1 MYWKHVHH
9 ANIDARRLADRHYSR
24 QTVGAREFT
33 PPGNKIVLL
42 GKDNAAVW
50 AIQRPAASSGIMRA
64 DGFKC
69 WNNVIFR
76 NESQLL
82 SSDLILEAI
91 AMCIGLWPDLPEDGL
106 HTFIDPRHIKPIM
119 RRSCAVYGYCYIKAG
134 FTEVGI
140 TKSRKLIRLVMTK
153 QQLQAMTPIIIPH
166 YRPRLFELA

>member
-9 ANIDARRLADRHYSR
+9 ADIRARLLADRHYSR
-24 QTVGAREFT
+24 QTIGAREFC

-42 GKDNAAVW
+42 GQDAAAVW
-50 AIQRPAASSGIMRA
+50 AVQRPAAASGIVRA

-82 SSDLILEAI
+82 SSDLIREAI
-91 AMCIGLWPDLPEDGL
+91 AVCVGLWPDLPEDGL
-106 HTFIDPRHIKPIM
+106 HTFIDPRHIKPTM
-119 RRSCAVYGYCYIKAG
+119 RRGRSTYGYCFIKAG
-134 FTEVGI
+134 FAEAGI
-140 TKSRKLIRLVMTK
+140 TKSRKLIRLVMTRE
-153 QQLQAMTPIIIPH
+153 QLQGLTPIIVPH